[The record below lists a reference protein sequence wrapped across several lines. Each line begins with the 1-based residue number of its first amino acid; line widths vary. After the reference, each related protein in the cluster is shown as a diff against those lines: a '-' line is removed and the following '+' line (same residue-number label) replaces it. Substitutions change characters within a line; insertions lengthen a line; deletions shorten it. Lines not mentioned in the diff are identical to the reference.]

1 MIINIPENN
10 LSQSVAKINSSNS
23 AVLSQSKNLTYS
35 DLDLMASRLQ
45 NHLISKG
52 IKCDEKVMIFSE
64 NSIEYI
70 LHILAL
76 WKISAIPV
84 LVNSKLEKEEL
95 QKTVEIAKAKF
106 ILTDKVTFDFPDN
119 LKVLNGNET
128 YYNTNLETQSD
139 ATNLNSKIILFT
151 SGSLGNPKGVLH
163 TLGNIYNSVN
173 NIDQI
178 EHYKQNDTFLL
189 SLPLY
194 HIGGL
199 MIFFR
204 SWFAGARVCIP
215 QKLKTEELIDEI
227 KNQNITILSLVPT
240 QLQKIVEL
248 RASCP
253 PELRSVYL
261 GGAASDESVIIEAIK
276 LGWKIKKVYG
286 SSETCSMAAYFDV
299 SNHKEKINSSG
310 QPLPNNQF
318 FVFNKNKQ
326 LCRIN
331 ETGEIGIRSNCLF
344 KFYFPDGEYEVDKNE
359 SDTFLTGD
367 LGFIDEQGFLF
378 LQSRKKRIIISGG
391 ENIDPSEVE
400 LTINKLNGISDV
412 FVFGRKDEEW
422 GEILCAAIESD
433 YEFTLGELKKE
444 LGGKIARF
452 KMPKEIRIIKSFPR
466 TELGKIKYEYLIN
479 LFQNNI

>member
-1 MIINIPENN
+1 M
-10 LSQSVAKINSSNS
+10 
-23 AVLSQSKNLTYS
+23 
-35 DLDLMASRLQ
+35 
-45 NHLISKG
+45 
-52 IKCDEKVMIFSE
+52 
-64 NSIEYI
+64 
-70 LHILAL
+70 
-76 WKISAIPV
+76 
-84 LVNSKLEKEEL
+84 
-95 QKTVEIAKAKF
+95 
-106 ILTDKVTFDFPDN
+106 
-119 LKVLNGNET
+119 
-128 YYNTNLETQSD
+128 
-139 ATNLNSKIILFT
+139 FT

-318 FVFNKNKQ
+318 FVFNNNKQ

-479 LFQNNI
+479 LFQKNI